1 MNNYFYK
8 RAVAIIAV
16 LLAAAL
22 CFCSCSGSAESA
34 EEKIDDESSETT
46 EEFSVSFIDVGEGD
60 AVYISLPD
68 GKNVLIDCGENDKEG
83 KNFAKIKAVLRE
95 RKVKNIDCF
104 ILTHT
109 DSDHVG
115 NAVNVAENY
124 SVKKVF
130 IPEVADETLFPAF
143 RRAVAALKN
152 RGAETEISD
161 MYDEIRGD
169 GYFMLFLSPQP
180 SDFFYSFYDELNLSS
195 APSAE
200 EINNV
205 SPLIYFEC
213 LGTRF
218 LFTGDAEQEPQKFVL
233 ENARLGLY
241 GENVRLEEIDF
252 FKVPHH
258 GASDAVYKE
267 FLTYIN
273 CKNAVISVGGDKVY
287 AHPSDYALYA
297 LEECCEN
304 YNLYRTDT
312 CGTVSVSGYKNGYR
326 VFTEA
331 D

>member
-16 LLAAAL
+16 LLAATL

-34 EEKIDDESSETT
+34 EKIDDESSETT

-130 IPEVADETLFPAF
+130 IPEVVDETLFPAF

-180 SDFFYSFYDELNLSS
+180 SDFFYSFYD
-195 APSAE
+195 
-200 EINNV
+200 
-205 SPLIYFEC
+205 
-213 LGTRF
+213 
-218 LFTGDAEQEPQKFVL
+218 
-233 ENARLGLY
+233 LY

-297 LEECCEN
+297 LEECCED

>member
-1 MNNYFYK
+1 MNNGFYK
-8 RAVAIIAV
+8 RAVAAIAV

-22 CFCSCSGSAESA
+22 CFCSCSCGAESA
-34 EEKIDDESSETT
+34 EKSDDGSSEIT

-68 GKNVLIDCGENDKEG
+68 GKNVLIDCGENDRAG
-83 KNFAKIKAVLRE
+83 KNFAKLKAVFRE
-95 RKVKNIDCF
+95 RKVKAIDYF

-124 SVKKVF
+124 SVKKIF
-130 IPEVADETLFPAF
+130 IPEVFDETLFPAF
-143 RRAVAALKN
+143 KKAVAALKN
-152 RGAETEISD
+152 RGAEAAD

-169 GYFMLFLSPQP
+169 DYFMLFLSPQP
-180 SDFFYSFYDELNLSS
+180 SDFSYSFYDDLNSSS
-195 APSAE
+195 APSE
-200 EINNV
+200 EAINNV
-205 SPLIYFEC
+205 SPVIYFEC
-213 LGTRF
+213 FGTRF
-218 LFTGDAEQEPQKFVL
+218 LFTGDAEREPQKLVL

-241 GENVRLEEIDF
+241 GEKVKLEEIDF

-267 FLTYIN
+267 FWSYIN

-287 AHPSDYALYA
+287 PHPSDYALYA

-312 CGTVSVSGYKNGYR
+312 CGTVFVSGYKNGYR